1 MRTKIREYV
10 WLVLTVLCFA
20 AAIHQTFKLGFS
32 ESYVFFIFAVMAFFM
47 YYIRRTLRLAKK
59 D

>member
-10 WLVLTVLCFA
+10 WLSLAVLCFA

-32 ESYVFFIFAVMAFFM
+32 ESYVFFIFAVMAFLM
-47 YYIRRTLRLAKK
+47 YYIRRTLRLGKK

>member
-10 WLVLTVLCFA
+10 WLSLAIFCIA

-32 ESYVFFIFAVMAFFM
+32 ESYVFFIFAVMAFLI